1 MSLDFAVRLIGMVIF
16 ALIGA
21 RLGVTAAAA
30 LALPELAV
38 SFIFGLVGVLF
49 GLIMTPWITTR
60 PLRAF
65 SHLINEIPV
74 ETFITSLTGL
84 VIGLGI
90 GLLVAYPL
98 SLLGAPLGSVLPTAI
113 TLIAAYLL
121 MAIFRVRAREL
132 WAFYANL
139 AGAKPHPAVGVAVG
153 TGDRNL
159 LLDTSVLIDGRIVD
173 IAKTGFL
180 GGTLIVPRFVISELH
195 RVADSSDAQRRNRG
209 RRGLTKLNELQR
221 DSGVLFKIIED
232 EVEERAEV
240 DDKLVALAIRLNSPI
255 VTIDFPMNQVA
266 KAQGATVL
274 NINALAN
281 AVRSVYIP
289 GEAFALRIIQEGKE
303 QNQGVGYLEDGT
315 MVIVENGKPYMDR
328 TIYVEVTKLINKET
342 GRIIFAVPEDSRQK
356 QRAPEA

>member
-1 MSLDFAVRLIGMVIF
+1 MSIDFAARLIGMVVF
-16 ALIGA
+16 ALVGA

-49 GLIMTPWITTR
+49 GLILTPWITTR
-60 PLRAF
+60 PIRAF
-65 SHLINEIPV
+65 SRLINEVPV
-74 ETFITSLTGL
+74 EKLITSLIGLLIGL
-84 VIGLGI
+84 VI

-98 SLLGAPLGSVLPTAI
+98 SLLDNPWGSILPTLT
-113 TLIAAYLL
+113 TLVTAYLL
-121 MAIFRVRAREL
+121 TVIFRVRAREF
-132 WAFYANL
+132 WAFYNDL
-139 AGAKPHPAVGVAVG
+139 RGDKPRQTNSVMGSE
-153 TGDRNL
+153 RQL
-159 LLDTSVLIDGRIVD
+159 ILDTSVLIDGRIVD

-180 GGTLIVPRFVISELH
+180 GGTLVVPRFVISELH

-221 DSGVLFKIIED
+221 DSGVLFKIVED
-232 EVEERAEV
+232 EIEERSEV
-240 DDKLVALAIRLNSPI
+240 DDKLVALAIRMNSPI

-266 KAQGATVL
+266 RAQGATVL

-342 GRIIFAVPEDSRQK
+342 GRIIFAVPEDSKQK